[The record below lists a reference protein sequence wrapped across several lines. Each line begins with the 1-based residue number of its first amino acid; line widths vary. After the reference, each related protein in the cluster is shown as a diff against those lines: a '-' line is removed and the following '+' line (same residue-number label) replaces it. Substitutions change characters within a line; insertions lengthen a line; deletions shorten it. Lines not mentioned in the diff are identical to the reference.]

1 MSRCAASCCIGRKSQ
16 AHCNAESKVRMACLY
31 SYHAF
36 MVPVSF
42 KLKAPSGSGTGA
54 LQCLCNTQRHVHSCH
69 LLHREP
75 VRRQHHGHQR
85 HVHCSAYPNL
95 HSLGCALKMHQQHQQ
110 HAPACVAISMAILHQ
125 LLFWHFLHD
134 GSYVLAIERCVMCF
148 EIGANACVL
157 TTDVTGIHIMVAG
170 SLHLNC
176 QLSPKSA
183 PSTAHCCEACVQHGP
198 QTYISV

>member
-85 HVHCSAYPNL
+85 HVHCNAYPNL
-95 HSLGCALKMHQQHQQ
+95 HSLGCAIKMHQHHQQ
-110 HAPACVAISMAILHQ
+110 HAPACMLHHQ
-125 LLFWHFLHD
+125 H
-134 GSYVLAIERCVMCF
+134 VLPPAWPFYASFCF
-148 EIGANACVL
+148 GTSCM
-157 TTDVTGIHIMVAG
+157 MVAM
-170 SLHLNC
+170 SW
-176 QLSPKSA
+176 QLKD
-183 PSTAHCCEACVQHGP
+183 V
-198 QTYISV
+198 